1 MFINL
6 LTGGNGG
13 GGSTTAGVNSL
24 NGQKGDLKLKTV
36 NNNDLLGE
44 GNIEIQAGVTSVN
57 GQEGAVVIDVP
68 TKVSQLENDANYASQ
83 SEIPTTTSELTNNSG
98 YITIADV
105 PTKVS
110 QLENDSNY
118 ATQSEI
124 PTKVSQLQNDANY
137 ATQSELPTTTSEL
150 TNNSG
155 FITIADVPTKVSE
168 LTNDSGYITNANI
181 PTKVSELTND
191 KEYQTKKEVNDAIAI
206 AITGGTGSGGGMEPV
221 FINELSETER
231 KEFLDYIITNIDVN
245 NNYKGAKWPWYLT
258 NIGRQSIP
266 ASDIFYQTGTTSY
279 YASFRFPEVSGGK
292 FTEYTFKSDG
302 TKTGAYKPLGSYANS
317 GVIFLKQNGTLNL
330 DETDKERR
338 LSVEIPFVANMSFT
352 DAMKNYFPC
361 FINLDD
367 PVRPIRSTTIPVR
380 IQSPKNS
387 GRYTIFFELQGM
399 EYQYTMTA
407 DSYGAIVAFVSKTPL
422 PNINS
427 SEVSNIKVLTQAEYD
442 AIDPKDAKTL
452 YMIKG

>member
-24 NGQKGDLKLKTV
+24 NGQKGDLKIKTV

-68 TKVSQLENDANYASQ
+68 TKVSQLENDANYATQ

-118 ATQSEI
+118 ATQSE
-124 PTKVSQLQNDANY
+124 
-137 ATQSELPTTTSEL
+137 LPKKTSEL
-150 TNNSG
+150 TNDSG
-155 FITIADVPTKVSE
+155 YITIADVPTKVSE

-221 FINELSETER
+221 FVNKLSEAER
-231 KEFLDYIITNIDVN
+231 KEFLDYIVANIDVN
-245 NNYKGAKWPWYLT
+245 GKYKGAKWPWYLT

-279 YASFRFPEVSGGK
+279 YASFRFPEVSGGR
-292 FTEYTFKSDG
+292 FTEYTIKSDG
-302 TKTGAYKPLGSYANS
+302 TKTEPIKPLASKANNA
-317 GVIFLKQNGTLNL
+317 VIFLTQTGTLNL
-330 DETDKERR
+330 NETDTERR
-338 LSVEIPFVANMSFT
+338 LGVEIPFIANMTFT

-367 PVRPIRSTTIPVR
+367 PVKPTLRTTLPVR
-380 IQSPKNS
+380 ITSPKNS
-387 GRYTIFFELQGM
+387 GRYNIFFELQGM
-399 EYQYTMTA
+399 EYKYTMTA
-407 DSYGAIVAFVSKTPL
+407 DSYGAIVSFVSKTPL